1 MGVYMYYVC
10 TKLLI
15 TLERSDKLK
24 CFCTANET
32 LKLIENWK
40 FRTKYFQ
47 AMDLIKVEYP
57 ELIRNLNNLTAKY
70 HTQFDIKYEPMTL

>member
-10 TKLLI
+10 TKVLI
-15 TLERSDKLK
+15 TLKRSDKLK

-47 AMDLIKVEYP
+47 VMDLIKAEYP
-57 ELIRNLNNLTAKY
+57 ELVRNLKQPNSKIP
-70 HTQFDIKYEPMTL
+70 HTIWYKI

>member
-10 TKLLI
+10 TKVLI
-15 TLERSDKLK
+15 TVERGDKWK

-32 LKLIENWK
+32 LKLSDSLK

-47 AMDLIKVEYP
+47 VMHLIKV
-57 ELIRNLNNLTAKY
+57 
-70 HTQFDIKYEPMTL
+70 